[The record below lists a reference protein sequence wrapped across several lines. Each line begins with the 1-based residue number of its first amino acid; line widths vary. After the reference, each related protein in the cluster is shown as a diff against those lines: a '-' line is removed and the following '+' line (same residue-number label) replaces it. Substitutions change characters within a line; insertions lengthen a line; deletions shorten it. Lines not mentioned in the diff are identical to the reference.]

1 MRALFTFIVMILIVV
16 AMLLPVAVAQILG
29 LERLRKK
36 LVHLTYLTL
45 LRVVHIR
52 LDVQGTFS
60 EHRPLLVVANHC
72 SYADIFVLGAAAPIS
87 FTPKS
92 SIRWWPLVGWCCALS
107 GCVFIDR
114 KASKL
119 PETQKVIH
127 EKLALGRAIC
137 LFAEG
142 TTNDGTKMH
151 PFKSGFFSLAEGEKD
166 MWVQPVTVAYTHING
181 ERLDEQSRKNIA
193 WFGEETTLLPHLMR
207 FLSFKTVQASVVF
220 HEPVTMDAF
229 ESRKSLCA
237 HVENVVKNSLALAQ
251 KG

>member
-1 MRALFTFIVMILIVV
+1 MRAIFSFILMILIVV
-16 AMLLPVAVAQILG
+16 VMMPPVAALHLLRV
-29 LERLRKK
+29 ERARKK
-36 LVHLTYLTL
+36 LVHLIYRLL
-45 LRVVHIR
+45 LRVVRIQLSIEGALH
-52 LDVQGTFS
+52 T
-60 EHRPLLVVANHC
+60 HRPLLVVANHC
-72 SYADIFVLGAAAPIS
+72 SYADIFVLGAAAPLS

-142 TTNDGTKMH
+142 TTNDGTHMH
-151 PFKSGFFSLAEGEKD
+151 AFKSGFFSLAEGEEGLK
-166 MWVQPVTVAYTHING
+166 VQPVTVAYTHING
-181 ERLDEQSRKNIA
+181 EPLDEMSRKKIA

-207 FLSFKTVQASVVF
+207 FLSFKRVDAKVIF

-229 ESRKSLCA
+229 ESRKALCA
-237 HVENVVKNSLALAQ
+237 HVEGVVKTSLAEIQ
-251 KG
+251 RG